1 MSAVDVWTDEER
13 AAFIAAAKEAYRGP
27 RPEDAAAQPTPAPA
41 RRRGGK
47 LHAGMSVTSILAALS
62 RVGWGPLRGREFA
75 ASRAILDTLS
85 LIAHDTR
92 TDLTAVIQTTARQ
105 LAKRA
110 GYSLR
115 HTSRCLQWLEDAGVI
130 VWNRGGIRA
139 GAPTVGFIKII
150 KRTLVDWA
158 LAFRSASDAEDRR
171 RNAETRA
178 RLQFYR
184 VRRNLARPKTIDAAH
199 EDMTSP
205 HPSLRDEGA
214 SHAAPHS
221 TREEIISPTKEAKT
235 MPTKYKP
242 TYTAYLPSTC
252 SHGGQTPDRCNQCK
266 YQAIMCSQDAAER
279 RRKDE
284 ERRRKDEE
292 RRRKDEE
299 TAANQDPESVWSPAF
314 VAYMH
319 ATYPE
324 AHYRSW
330 ARLTLTDSTAKE
342 LLNA

>member
-1 MSAVDVWTDEER
+1 MSAAVWTDAER
-13 AAFIAAAKEAYRGP
+13 AEFIAAAKAAISGP
-27 RPEDAAAQPTPAPA
+27 AATDAAAQPTPAPA

-47 LHAGMSVTSILAALS
+47 LNAGMSVTSILAALS

-85 LIAHDTR
+85 LIAHDSR

-139 GAPTVGFIKII
+139 GAPTVGFIKVI

-158 LAFRSASDAEDRR
+158 LAFRRASDAEDRR

-184 VRRNLARPKTIDAAH
+184 VRRNTARPKPIDAAH
-199 EDMTSP
+199 EDMGSP

-221 TREEIISPTKEAKT
+221 TREEIVSPTKEEKT

-242 TYTAYLPSTC
+242 TYSAYMPATC
-252 SHGGQTPDRCNQCK
+252 SHGEQAPDRCNQCR
-266 YQAIMCSQDAAER
+266 YQAIMRSQRAAEESRLAAER
-279 RRKDE
+279 RRKE
-284 ERRRKDEE
+284 EE
-292 RRRKDEE
+292 
-299 TAANQDPESVWSPAF
+299 AAASQDPESVWPPAF
-314 VAYMH
+314 VAYMN
-319 ATYPE
+319 ATYPD
-324 AHYRSW
+324 AHLRSW
-330 ARLTLTDSTAKE
+330 ARLMITDTKAKE
-342 LLNA
+342 LFNA

>member
-1 MSAVDVWTDEER
+1 MSAAVWTDAER
-13 AAFIAAAKEAYRGP
+13 AEFIAAAKAAISGP
-27 RPEDAAAQPTPAPA
+27 AETDAAARPTP

-47 LHAGMSVTSILAALS
+47 LNAGMSVTSILAALS

-85 LIAHDTR
+85 LIAHDSR

-139 GAPTVGFIKII
+139 GSPTVGFIKVI

-158 LAFRSASDAEDRR
+158 LAFRRASDAEDRR

-184 VRRNLARPKTIDAAH
+184 VRRNTARPKPIDAAH
-199 EDMTSP
+199 EDMVSP

-221 TREEIISPTKEAKT
+221 TREQIVSPTKEESI
-235 MPTKYKP
+235 MPKYKP
-242 TYTAYLPSTC
+242 TYSVYMPATC
-252 SHGGQTPDRCNQCK
+252 SHGEQAPDRCNQCR
-266 YQAIMCSQDAAER
+266 YQAIMRSQRAAEESRLAAER

-284 ERRRKDEE
+284 ESEQTG
-292 RRRKDEE
+292 E
-299 TAANQDPESVWSPAF
+299 TGSSWPPAF
-314 VAYMH
+314 VAYMTS
-319 ATYPE
+319 TYPD

-330 ARLTLTDSTAKE
+330 ARIALADSTAKD

>member
-1 MSAVDVWTDEER
+1 MSAAVWTDAER
-13 AAFIAAAKEAYRGP
+13 AEFIAAAKAAISGP
-27 RPEDAAAQPTPAPA
+27 TATDAAAKATPA
-41 RRRGGK
+41 RRRVGK
-47 LHAGMSVTSILAALS
+47 LNAGMSVTSILAALS

-139 GAPTVGFIKII
+139 GAPTVGFIKIV
-150 KRTLVDWA
+150 KRTLVDWV
-158 LAFRSASDAEDRR
+158 LSFRRASDAEDRR

-184 VRRNLARPKTIDAAH
+184 VRRNTARPKSLDAAH

-221 TREEIISPTKEAKT
+221 TREQIVSPTTEEST
-235 MPTKYKP
+235 MRNKYKP
-242 TYTAYLPSTC
+242 TYMAYLTTTC
-252 SHGGQTPDRCNQCK
+252 SHGEQAPDRCNQCR
-266 YQAIMCSQDAAER
+266 YQAIMRSQRAAEESRAAAER

-284 ERRRKDEE
+284 ESEQIGA
-292 RRRKDEE
+292 
-299 TAANQDPESVWSPAF
+299 TGSSWPPAF
-314 VAYMH
+314 VSYMNS
-319 ATYPE
+319 TYPD
-324 AHYRSW
+324 ARPASW
-330 ARLTLTDSTAKE
+330 ARLTLTDSTAKD

>member
-1 MSAVDVWTDEER
+1 MSAAVWTDAER
-13 AAFIAAAKEAYRGP
+13 AEFIAAARDAISGP
-27 RPEDAAAQPTPAPA
+27 RAEDAAAQPAPA
-41 RRRGGK
+41 RRRVGK
-47 LHAGMSVTSILAALS
+47 LNAGMSVTSILAALS

-92 TDLTAVIQTTARQ
+92 SDLTAIVQTTARQ

-139 GAPTVGFIKII
+139 GSPTVGFIKVI

-158 LAFRSASDAEDRR
+158 LAFRRSSDAEDRR

-184 VRRNLARPKTIDAAH
+184 VRRNTARPKQIDAVH
-199 EDMTSP
+199 EDMVSP

-221 TREEIISPTKEAKT
+221 TREEIVSPTKEESI
-235 MPTKYKP
+235 MRKYTP
-242 TYTAYLPSTC
+242 TYAAYLASTC
-252 SHGGQTPDRCNQCK
+252 SHGGQAPDRCNRCK
-266 YQAIMCSQDAAER
+266 YEAIMRSQRAAEESRAAAER

-284 ERRRKDEE
+284 ESEQ
-292 RRRKDEE
+292 
-299 TAANQDPESVWSPAF
+299 TGATGSSWPPAY
-314 VAYMH
+314 VAYMK
-319 ATYPE
+319 ATYPD
-324 AHYRSW
+324 AKPYQW
-330 ARLTLTDSTAKE
+330 ARINLTDTKAKE
-342 LLNA
+342 LINA

>member
-1 MSAVDVWTDEER
+1 MSTAVAWSEQDR
-13 AAFIAAAKEAYRGP
+13 AEFIAAAKAAIKGP
-27 RPEDAAAQPTPAPA
+27 AETDAAAQPTPAPA

-47 LHAGMSVTSILAALS
+47 LNAGMSVTSILAALS

-85 LIAHDTR
+85 LIAHDSR

-139 GAPTVGFIKII
+139 GAPTVGFIKVI

-158 LAFRSASDAEDRR
+158 LAFRRASDAEDRR
-171 RNAETRA
+171 CNAETRA

-184 VRRNLARPKTIDAAH
+184 VRRNTARPKPIDAAH
-199 EDMTSP
+199 EDMGSP

-221 TREEIISPTKEAKT
+221 TREEIVSPTKEEKT

-242 TYTAYLPSTC
+242 TYSAYMPATC
-252 SHGGQTPDRCNQCK
+252 SHGEQAPDRCNQCR
-266 YQAIMCSQDAAER
+266 YQAIMRSQRAAEESRLAAER
-279 RRKDE
+279 RRKE
-284 ERRRKDEE
+284 EE
-292 RRRKDEE
+292 
-299 TAANQDPESVWSPAF
+299 AAASQDPESVWPPAF

-319 ATYPE
+319 ATYPD
-324 AHYRSW
+324 AHLRSW
-330 ARLTLTDSTAKE
+330 ARLMITDTKAKE
-342 LLNA
+342 LFNA